1 MYFNSYF
8 CKMRLL
14 IILIISF
21 FSFQAFSQ
29 NAMFSLEI
37 LTDNFP
43 TETYW
48 ILEDENGNI
57 IDQISAGDLIC
68 SNTYYN
74 WDIIVDPSICYTF
87 TIYDSYGDGI
97 CCAEGNGSY
106 TINYD
111 AFSYSGGSFH
121 HDETVNNICAS
132 TPVIG
137 CTDPNASNY
146 NYLADTNIVFGGVI
160 DPFFASGGYFT
171 GNQYLIFDAF
181 IESKI
186 VSAVIYTQTHCP
198 ITFELRDDNGNIIE
212 DTTATVAPGGHR
224 IYFDFNVPVGTD
236 YQLGISGNNPGMY
249 RNNDQTYVNY
259 PYDFEGLISIHN
271 SSVGAQGYAG
281 YYYFFY
287 DIEVEASCLDIN
299 SDVMGCSDSLACN
312 YNNLVTIDDGS
323 CIFPSDTF
331 INVTS
336 CDDYYW
342 NTTGQTYTSSGQYID
357 TSYNA
362 SGCYEISVLDLIV
375 NSSDLDSITV
385 TSCDDYYWNTS
396 GQTYTS
402 SGQYIDTSYNASGCY
417 EISVL
422 DLVINSSDLDT
433 IVVVAGGYYSW
444 NGVSY
449 YSSGF
454 YVDSLINNFGC
465 DSLIILD
472 LTVTPISDFS
482 PTVSVS
488 LSNTYCDS
496 LSDLTIMVSQD
507 AGEVDMSSSLF
518 QSNVGS
524 FDIASLNNGDTIGT
538 ANLLAGGGT
547 ITLNTYIMVSQ
558 VVNSTQAIITACD
571 SLQGCLGTFTISNTP
586 GGGVSIFANAVFDD
600 NNYTSGNM
608 SSITFENLFINP
620 CGILTFTTS
629 INSELGQTD
638 VQNFDINIVPAFD
651 FSPTVSVSLSNTYCD
666 SLSDLTI
673 MVSQDAGEVDMS
685 SSLFQSNVGS
695 FDIASLNNGDTIGT
709 ANLLARGGT
718 ITLNTYIMVSQVV
731 NSTQAI
737 ITACDSL
744 QGCLGT
750 FTISNTP
757 GGGVSIFAN
766 AVFDGNNYTSGNMS
780 SITFENLFI
789 NPCGILTFTTSIN
802 SELGQTD
809 IQNFD
814 YTFSVLS
821 SNNEFFDLPNKSLV
835 RIVDLLGR
843 NTKTSNY
850 KILLYIFDDGSIERK
865 VVIH

>member
-1 MYFNSYF
+1 
-8 CKMRLL
+8 MRLL
-14 IILIISF
+14 IVLIISF

-97 CCAEGNGSY
+97 CCSEGSGSY
-106 TINYD
+106 SINYD

-132 TPVIG
+132 TVIG

-146 NYLADTNIVFGGVI
+146 NSLADTNIVFGGVI

-299 SDVMGCSDSLACN
+299 SDLMGCSDSLACN
-312 YNNLVTIDDGS
+312 YNYLVTIDDGS
-323 CIFPSDTF
+323 CIFPTDTF
-331 INVTS
+331 INITSCDDYYWNTTNQTYTSSGQYIDTSYNASGCYEISVLDLVVNSSDLDSITVTS

-357 TSYNA
+357 TSYN
-362 SGCYEISVLDLIV
+362 
-375 NSSDLDSITV
+375 T
-385 TSCDDYYWNTS
+385 
-396 GQTYTS
+396 
-402 SGQYIDTSYNASGCY
+402 SGCY

-444 NGVSY
+444 NSISY
-449 YSSGF
+449 YSSGL

-465 DSLIILD
+465 DSLIVLD
-472 LTVTPISDFS
+472 LTVTPLSDFS

-538 ANLLAGGGT
+538 ANLFAGGGT

-558 VVNSTQAIITACD
+558 VVNSTQAIIIACD
-571 SLQGCLGTFTISNTP
+571 SLQGCLGTFTISN
-586 GGGVSIFANAVFDD
+586 
-600 NNYTSGNM
+600 
-608 SSITFENLFINP
+608 
-620 CGILTFTTS
+620 
-629 INSELGQTD
+629 
-638 VQNFDINIVPAFD
+638 
-651 FSPTVSVSLSNTYCD
+651 
-666 SLSDLTI
+666 
-673 MVSQDAGEVDMS
+673 
-685 SSLFQSNVGS
+685 
-695 FDIASLNNGDTIGT
+695 
-709 ANLLARGGT
+709 
-718 ITLNTYIMVSQVV
+718 
-731 NSTQAI
+731 
-737 ITACDSL
+737 
-744 QGCLGT
+744 
-750 FTISNTP
+750 IS

-809 IQNFD
+809 VQNFD
-814 YTFSVLS
+814 YTFLVLS
-821 SNNEFFDLPNKSLV
+821 SNNEFLDLPNKSLV
-835 RIVDLLGR
+835 RIVDLLAR

-850 KILLYIFDDGSIERK
+850 KILLYIYDDGSVERK

>member
-1 MYFNSYF
+1 
-8 CKMRLL
+8 MRLL
-14 IILIISF
+14 IIFYISF
-21 FSFQAFSQ
+21 FSFQSFSQ

-74 WDIIVDPSICYTF
+74 WDIIVDPSFCYTF
-87 TIYDSYGDGI
+87 TIHDSYGDGI
-97 CCAEGNGSY
+97 CCSEGNGSY

-111 AFSYSGGSFH
+111 AFSYSGGTFH
-121 HDETVNNICAS
+121 YDETVNNICAS

-146 NYLADTNIVFGGVI
+146 NSLADTNIVFGGVI
-160 DPFFASGGYFT
+160 DPFFGSGGYFT

-186 VSAVIYTQTHCP
+186 ISAVIYTQTHCP

-212 DTTATVAPGGHR
+212 DTTANVMPGGHR

-259 PYDFEGLISIHN
+259 PYDFAGLISIHN

-287 DIEVEASCLDIN
+287 DIEVEASCLEIN
-299 SDVMGCSDSLACN
+299 SDVMGCNDSLACN

-323 CIFPSDTF
+323 CIFPTDTL

-342 NTTGQTYTSSGQYID
+342 NITGQTYTSSGQYID

-362 SGCYEISVLDLIV
+362 SGCYEISVLDLVV
-375 NSSDLDSITV
+375 NTSDLDSLIV
-385 TSCDDYYWNTS
+385 TSCDDYYWNIT

-422 DLVINSSDLDT
+422 DLVLNSSDLDT
-433 IVVVAGGYYSW
+433 TVVVAGGYYSW
-444 NGVSY
+444 NGISY
-449 YSSGF
+449 YSSGL

-465 DSLIILD
+465 DSLIVLD
-472 LTVTPISDFS
+472 LTVTPLSDFS

-507 AGEVDMSSSLF
+507 SGEVDMSSSLF

-538 ANLLAGGGT
+538 ANLFAGGGT

-558 VVNSTQAIITACD
+558 VVNSSQAIITACD
-571 SLQGCLGTFTISNTP
+571 SLQGCLGTFTISNTS
-586 GGGVSIFANAVFDD
+586 GGGVSIFANA
-600 NNYTSGNM
+600 
-608 SSITFENLFINP
+608 I
-620 CGILTFTTS
+620 
-629 INSELGQTD
+629 
-638 VQNFDINIVPAFD
+638 
-651 FSPTVSVSLSNTYCD
+651 
-666 SLSDLTI
+666 
-673 MVSQDAGEVDMS
+673 
-685 SSLFQSNVGS
+685 
-695 FDIASLNNGDTIGT
+695 
-709 ANLLARGGT
+709 
-718 ITLNTYIMVSQVV
+718 
-731 NSTQAI
+731 
-737 ITACDSL
+737 
-744 QGCLGT
+744 
-750 FTISNTP
+750 
-757 GGGVSIFAN
+757 
-766 AVFDGNNYTSGNMS
+766 FDGNNYTSGNMS

-809 IQNFD
+809 IQSFD
-814 YTFSVLS
+814 FTLSVLS
-821 SNNEFFDLPNKSLV
+821 SNNNFLQIPNKSLV

-850 KILLYIFDDGSIERK
+850 KILLYIYDDGSVERK

>member
-1 MYFNSYF
+1 
-8 CKMRLL
+8 MRLL
-14 IILIISF
+14 IVLIISF

-97 CCAEGNGSY
+97 CCSEGSGSY
-106 TINYD
+106 SINYD

-132 TPVIG
+132 TVIG

-146 NYLADTNIVFGGVI
+146 NSLADTNIVFGGVI

-312 YNNLVTIDDGS
+312 YNYLVTIDDGS
-323 CIFPSDTF
+323 CIFPTDTF
-331 INVTS
+331 INITS

-362 SGCYEISVLDLIV
+362 SGCYEISVLDLVI

-385 TSCDDYYWNTS
+385 TSCDDYYWNTT

-444 NGVSY
+444 NGISY
-449 YSSGF
+449 YSSGL

-465 DSLIILD
+465 DSLIVLD
-472 LTVTPISDFS
+472 LTVTPLSDFS

-538 ANLLAGGGT
+538 ANLFAGGGT

-558 VVNSTQAIITACD
+558 VVNSTQAIIIACD
-571 SLQGCLGTFTISNTP
+571 SLQGCLGTFTISNT
-586 GGGVSIFANAVFDD
+586 S
-600 NNYTSGNM
+600 
-608 SSITFENLFINP
+608 
-620 CGILTFTTS
+620 
-629 INSELGQTD
+629 
-638 VQNFDINIVPAFD
+638 
-651 FSPTVSVSLSNTYCD
+651 
-666 SLSDLTI
+666 
-673 MVSQDAGEVDMS
+673 
-685 SSLFQSNVGS
+685 
-695 FDIASLNNGDTIGT
+695 
-709 ANLLARGGT
+709 
-718 ITLNTYIMVSQVV
+718 
-731 NSTQAI
+731 
-737 ITACDSL
+737 
-744 QGCLGT
+744 
-750 FTISNTP
+750 

-809 IQNFD
+809 VQNFD
-814 YTFSVLS
+814 YTFLVLS
-821 SNNEFFDLPNKSLV
+821 SNNEFLDLPNKSLV
-835 RIVDLLGR
+835 RIVDLLAR

-850 KILLYIFDDGSIERK
+850 KILLYIYDDGSVERK

>member
-1 MYFNSYF
+1 
-8 CKMRLL
+8 MRLL
-14 IILIISF
+14 VILYISF
-21 FSFQAFSQ
+21 ISFQAFSQ

-74 WDIIVDPSICYTF
+74 WDIIVDPSFCYTF
-87 TIYDSYGDGI
+87 TIHDSYGDGI
-97 CCAEGNGSY
+97 CCSEGNGSY

-111 AFSYSGGSFH
+111 AFSYSGGTFH
-121 HDETVNNICAS
+121 YDETVNNICAS

-137 CTDPNASNY
+137 CTNPNASNY
-146 NYLADTNIVFGGVI
+146 NSLADTNIVFGGVI
-160 DPFFASGGYFT
+160 DPFFGSGGYFT

-181 IESKI
+181 IDSKI
-186 VSAVIYTQTHCP
+186 ISAVIYTQTHCP

-212 DTTATVAPGGHR
+212 DTTATVMPGGHR

-259 PYDFEGLISIHN
+259 PYDFAGLISIHN

-287 DIEVEASCLDIN
+287 DIEVEASCLEIN
-299 SDVMGCSDSLACN
+299 SDVMGCNDSLACN

-323 CIFPSDTF
+323 CIFPTDTL

-342 NTTGQTYTSSGQYID
+342 NITGQTYTSSGQYID

-362 SGCYEISVLDLIV
+362 SGCYEISVLDLVV
-375 NSSDLDSITV
+375 NSSDLDSLIV
-385 TSCDDYYWNTS
+385 TSCDDYYWNIT

-402 SGQYIDTSYNASGCY
+402 SGQYIDTSYNTSGCY

-422 DLVINSSDLDT
+422 DLVVNSSDLDT
-433 IVVVAGGYYSW
+433 TVVVAGGYYSW
-444 NGVSY
+444 NGISY
-449 YSSGF
+449 YSSGL

-465 DSLIILD
+465 DSLIVLD
-472 LTVTPISDFS
+472 LTVTPLSDFS

-507 AGEVDMSSSLF
+507 SGEVDMSSSLF

-538 ANLLAGGGT
+538 ANLFAGGGT

-558 VVNSTQAIITACD
+558 VVNSTQAIIIACD
-571 SLQGCLGTFTISNTP
+571 SLQGCLGTFTISNTS
-586 GGGVSIFANAVFDD
+586 GGGVSIFANA
-600 NNYTSGNM
+600 
-608 SSITFENLFINP
+608 I
-620 CGILTFTTS
+620 
-629 INSELGQTD
+629 
-638 VQNFDINIVPAFD
+638 
-651 FSPTVSVSLSNTYCD
+651 
-666 SLSDLTI
+666 
-673 MVSQDAGEVDMS
+673 
-685 SSLFQSNVGS
+685 
-695 FDIASLNNGDTIGT
+695 
-709 ANLLARGGT
+709 
-718 ITLNTYIMVSQVV
+718 
-731 NSTQAI
+731 
-737 ITACDSL
+737 
-744 QGCLGT
+744 
-750 FTISNTP
+750 
-757 GGGVSIFAN
+757 
-766 AVFDGNNYTSGNMS
+766 FDGNNYTSGNMS

-809 IQNFD
+809 VQSFD
-814 YTFSVLS
+814 FTLSVLS
-821 SNNEFFDLPNKSLV
+821 SNNNFLEIPNKSLV

-843 NTKTSNY
+843 NTKNSTY
-850 KILLYIFDDGSIERK
+850 KTLLYIYDDGSVERN

>member
-1 MYFNSYF
+1 
-8 CKMRLL
+8 MRLL
-14 IILIISF
+14 IVLIISF

-97 CCAEGNGSY
+97 CCSEGSGSY
-106 TINYD
+106 SINYD

-132 TPVIG
+132 TVIG

-146 NYLADTNIVFGGVI
+146 NSLADTNIVFGGVI

-312 YNNLVTIDDGS
+312 YNYLVTIDDGS
-323 CIFPSDTF
+323 CIFPTDTF
-331 INVTS
+331 INITS

-362 SGCYEISVLDLIV
+362 SGCYEISVLDLVV

-385 TSCDDYYWNTS
+385 TSCDDYYWNTT

-444 NGVSY
+444 NGISY
-449 YSSGF
+449 YSSGL

-465 DSLIILD
+465 DSLIVLD
-472 LTVTPISDFS
+472 LTVTPLSDFS

-538 ANLLAGGGT
+538 ANLFAGGGT

-558 VVNSTQAIITACD
+558 VVNSTQAIIIACD
-571 SLQGCLGTFTISNTP
+571 SLQGCLGTFTISNT
-586 GGGVSIFANAVFDD
+586 S
-600 NNYTSGNM
+600 
-608 SSITFENLFINP
+608 
-620 CGILTFTTS
+620 
-629 INSELGQTD
+629 
-638 VQNFDINIVPAFD
+638 
-651 FSPTVSVSLSNTYCD
+651 
-666 SLSDLTI
+666 
-673 MVSQDAGEVDMS
+673 
-685 SSLFQSNVGS
+685 
-695 FDIASLNNGDTIGT
+695 
-709 ANLLARGGT
+709 
-718 ITLNTYIMVSQVV
+718 
-731 NSTQAI
+731 
-737 ITACDSL
+737 
-744 QGCLGT
+744 
-750 FTISNTP
+750 

-809 IQNFD
+809 VQNFD
-814 YTFSVLS
+814 YTFLVLS
-821 SNNEFFDLPNKSLV
+821 SNNEFLDLPNKSLV
-835 RIVDLLGR
+835 RIVDLLAR

-850 KILLYIFDDGSIERK
+850 KILLYIYDDGSVERK

>member
-1 MYFNSYF
+1 
-8 CKMRLL
+8 MRLL
-14 IILIISF
+14 IVLIISF

-97 CCAEGNGSY
+97 CCSEGSGSY
-106 TINYD
+106 SINYD

-132 TPVIG
+132 TVIG

-146 NYLADTNIVFGGVI
+146 NSLADTNIVFGGVI

-299 SDVMGCSDSLACN
+299 SDLMGCSDSLACN
-312 YNNLVTIDDGS
+312 YNYLVTIDDGS
-323 CIFPSDTF
+323 CIFPTDTF
-331 INVTS
+331 INITS

-342 NTTGQTYTSSGQYID
+342 NTT
-357 TSYNA
+357 
-362 SGCYEISVLDLIV
+362 
-375 NSSDLDSITV
+375 
-385 TSCDDYYWNTS
+385 

-444 NGVSY
+444 NGISY
-449 YSSGF
+449 YSSGL

-465 DSLIILD
+465 DSLIVLD
-472 LTVTPISDFS
+472 LTVTPLSDFS

-538 ANLLAGGGT
+538 ANLFAGGGT

-558 VVNSTQAIITACD
+558 VVNSTQAIIIACD
-571 SLQGCLGTFTISNTP
+571 SLQGCLGTFTISNTS
-586 GGGVSIFANAVFDD
+586 GGGVSIFANAVFDG

-709 ANLLARGGT
+709 ANLFAGGGT

-737 ITACDSL
+737 IIACDSL

-750 FTISNTP
+750 FTISNTS

-809 IQNFD
+809 VQNFD
-814 YTFSVLS
+814 YTFLVLS
-821 SNNEFFDLPNKSLV
+821 SNNEFLDLPNKSLV
-835 RIVDLLGR
+835 RIVDLLAR

-850 KILLYIFDDGSIERK
+850 KILLYIYDDGSVERK

>member
-1 MYFNSYF
+1 
-8 CKMRLL
+8 MRLL
-14 IILIISF
+14 IIFYISF
-21 FSFQAFSQ
+21 FSFQSFSQ

-74 WDIIVDPSICYTF
+74 WDIIVDPSFCYTF
-87 TIYDSYGDGI
+87 TIHDSYGDGI
-97 CCAEGNGSY
+97 CCSEGNGSY

-111 AFSYSGGSFH
+111 AFSYSGGTFH
-121 HDETVNNICAS
+121 YDETVNNICAS

-146 NYLADTNIVFGGVI
+146 NSLADTNIVFGGVV
-160 DPFFASGGYFT
+160 DPFFGSGGYFT

-186 VSAVIYTQTHCP
+186 ISAVIYTQTHCP

-212 DTTATVAPGGHR
+212 DTTANVMPGGHR

-259 PYDFEGLISIHN
+259 PYDFAGLISIHN

-287 DIEVEASCLDIN
+287 DIEVEASCLEIN
-299 SDVMGCSDSLACN
+299 SDVMGCNDSLACN

-323 CIFPSDTF
+323 CIFPTDTL

-342 NTTGQTYTSSGQYID
+342 NITGQTYTSSGQYID

-362 SGCYEISVLDLIV
+362 SGCYEISVLDLVV
-375 NSSDLDSITV
+375 NTSDLDSLIV
-385 TSCDDYYWNTS
+385 TSCDDYYWNIT

-422 DLVINSSDLDT
+422 DLVVNSSDLDT
-433 IVVVAGGYYSW
+433 TVVVAGGYYSW
-444 NGVSY
+444 NGISY
-449 YSSGF
+449 YSSGL

-465 DSLIILD
+465 DSLIVLD
-472 LTVTPISDFS
+472 LTVTPLSDFS

-507 AGEVDMSSSLF
+507 SGEVDMSSSLF

-538 ANLLAGGGT
+538 ANLFAGGGT

-558 VVNSTQAIITACD
+558 VVNSSQAIITACD
-571 SLQGCLGTFTISNTP
+571 SLQGCLGTFTISNTS
-586 GGGVSIFANAVFDD
+586 GGGVSIFANA
-600 NNYTSGNM
+600 
-608 SSITFENLFINP
+608 I
-620 CGILTFTTS
+620 
-629 INSELGQTD
+629 
-638 VQNFDINIVPAFD
+638 
-651 FSPTVSVSLSNTYCD
+651 
-666 SLSDLTI
+666 
-673 MVSQDAGEVDMS
+673 
-685 SSLFQSNVGS
+685 
-695 FDIASLNNGDTIGT
+695 
-709 ANLLARGGT
+709 
-718 ITLNTYIMVSQVV
+718 
-731 NSTQAI
+731 
-737 ITACDSL
+737 
-744 QGCLGT
+744 
-750 FTISNTP
+750 
-757 GGGVSIFAN
+757 
-766 AVFDGNNYTSGNMS
+766 FDGNNYTSGNMS

-809 IQNFD
+809 IQSFD
-814 YTFSVLS
+814 FTLSVLS
-821 SNNEFFDLPNKSLV
+821 SNNNFLQIPNKSLV

-850 KILLYIFDDGSIERK
+850 KILLYIYDDGSVERK
-865 VVIH
+865 VVIN

>member
-1 MYFNSYF
+1 
-8 CKMRLL
+8 MRLL
-14 IILIISF
+14 IIFYISF

-74 WDIIVDPSICYTF
+74 WDIIVDPSFCYTF
-87 TIYDSYGDGI
+87 TIHDSYGDGI
-97 CCAEGNGSY
+97 CCSEGNGSY

-111 AFSYSGGSFH
+111 AFSYSGGTFH
-121 HDETVNNICAS
+121 YDETVNNICAS

-146 NYLADTNIVFGGVI
+146 NSLADTNIVFGGVI
-160 DPFFASGGYFT
+160 DPFFGSGGYFT

-186 VSAVIYTQTHCP
+186 ISAVIYTQTHCP

-212 DTTATVAPGGHR
+212 DTTANVMPGGHR

-259 PYDFEGLISIHN
+259 PYDFAGLISIHN

-287 DIEVEASCLDIN
+287 DIEVEASCLEIN
-299 SDVMGCSDSLACN
+299 SDVMGCNDSLACN

-323 CIFPSDTF
+323 CIFPTDTL

-342 NTTGQTYTSSGQYID
+342 NITGQTYTSSGQYID

-362 SGCYEISVLDLIV
+362 SGCYEISVLDLVV
-375 NSSDLDSITV
+375 NTSDLDSLIV
-385 TSCDDYYWNTS
+385 TSCDDYYWNIT

-422 DLVINSSDLDT
+422 DLVVNSSDLDT
-433 IVVVAGGYYSW
+433 TVVVAGGYYSW
-444 NGVSY
+444 NGISY
-449 YSSGF
+449 YSSGL

-465 DSLIILD
+465 DSLIVLD
-472 LTVTPISDFS
+472 LTVTPLSDFS

-507 AGEVDMSSSLF
+507 SGEVDMSSSLF

-538 ANLLAGGGT
+538 ANLFAGGGT

-558 VVNSTQAIITACD
+558 VVNSSQAIITACD
-571 SLQGCLGTFTISNTP
+571 SLQGCLGTFTISNTS
-586 GGGVSIFANAVFDD
+586 GGGVSIFANA
-600 NNYTSGNM
+600 
-608 SSITFENLFINP
+608 I
-620 CGILTFTTS
+620 
-629 INSELGQTD
+629 
-638 VQNFDINIVPAFD
+638 
-651 FSPTVSVSLSNTYCD
+651 
-666 SLSDLTI
+666 
-673 MVSQDAGEVDMS
+673 
-685 SSLFQSNVGS
+685 
-695 FDIASLNNGDTIGT
+695 
-709 ANLLARGGT
+709 
-718 ITLNTYIMVSQVV
+718 
-731 NSTQAI
+731 
-737 ITACDSL
+737 
-744 QGCLGT
+744 
-750 FTISNTP
+750 
-757 GGGVSIFAN
+757 
-766 AVFDGNNYTSGNMS
+766 FDGNNYTSGNMS

-809 IQNFD
+809 VQSFD
-814 YTFSVLS
+814 FTLSVLS
-821 SNNEFFDLPNKSLV
+821 SNNNFLQIPNKSLV

-850 KILLYIFDDGSIERK
+850 KILLYIYDDGSVERK

>member
-1 MYFNSYF
+1 
-8 CKMRLL
+8 MRLL
-14 IILIISF
+14 IVLIISF

-97 CCAEGNGSY
+97 CCSEGNGSY
-106 TINYD
+106 SINYD

-132 TPVIG
+132 TVIG

-146 NYLADTNIVFGGVI
+146 NSLADTNIVFGGVI

-312 YNNLVTIDDGS
+312 YNYLVTIDDGS
-323 CIFPSDTF
+323 CIFPTDTF
-331 INVTS
+331 INITS

-357 TSYNA
+357 TSYN
-362 SGCYEISVLDLIV
+362 
-375 NSSDLDSITV
+375 T
-385 TSCDDYYWNTS
+385 
-396 GQTYTS
+396 
-402 SGQYIDTSYNASGCY
+402 SGCY

-444 NGVSY
+444 NGISY
-449 YSSGF
+449 YSSGL

-465 DSLIILD
+465 DSLIVLD
-472 LTVTPISDFS
+472 LTVTPLSDFS

-518 QSNVGS
+518 QSNLGS
-524 FDIASLNNGDTIGT
+524 F
-538 ANLLAGGGT
+538 
-547 ITLNTYIMVSQ
+547 
-558 VVNSTQAIITACD
+558 
-571 SLQGCLGTFTISNTP
+571 
-586 GGGVSIFANAVFDD
+586 
-600 NNYTSGNM
+600 
-608 SSITFENLFINP
+608 
-620 CGILTFTTS
+620 
-629 INSELGQTD
+629 
-638 VQNFDINIVPAFD
+638 
-651 FSPTVSVSLSNTYCD
+651 
-666 SLSDLTI
+666 
-673 MVSQDAGEVDMS
+673 
-685 SSLFQSNVGS
+685 
-695 FDIASLNNGDTIGT
+695 
-709 ANLLARGGT
+709 
-718 ITLNTYIMVSQVV
+718 
-731 NSTQAI
+731 
-737 ITACDSL
+737 
-744 QGCLGT
+744 
-750 FTISNTP
+750 
-757 GGGVSIFAN
+757 
-766 AVFDGNNYTSGNMS
+766 
-780 SITFENLFI
+780 
-789 NPCGILTFTTSIN
+789 
-802 SELGQTD
+802 
-809 IQNFD
+809 
-814 YTFSVLS
+814 
-821 SNNEFFDLPNKSLV
+821 
-835 RIVDLLGR
+835 
-843 NTKTSNY
+843 
-850 KILLYIFDDGSIERK
+850 
-865 VVIH
+865 